1 MENILLT
8 QSKTFIIGPV
18 AQLLGWIM
26 NGIFEVV
33 HLLFGIE
40 NIGLCIII
48 FTIFVYMCML
58 PLTIKQ
64 QKYSR
69 LSSKMQ
75 PEINKIQKKYKG
87 KSDQASIM
95 KMNEETKEVY
105 AKYGTSPTGTCV
117 QLLVQ
122 IPVIYALFRVIN
134 NIPAY
139 VANVKN
145 CYTELVEQ
153 MIKTS
158 NYQNLLTDFKAGI
171 SNLAGVK
178 FNFDTIDTTKNSII
192 DLLYKLQTSGWDA
205 LKEVFPDLSN
215 TISSTQ
221 KNLEHM
227 NNFLGLNIANSP
239 SYLIRQGISTGKI
252 ALAAGAIAIP
262 LLSIVTQI
270 ISMKLTQQASN
281 MSQMEDNP
289 MASSMQSSMKT
300 MTYTMPVISA
310 VMCLTLPCGLGIYW
324 ISGAVIRTIQML
336 FINHHLDK
344 MNIDEIIE
352 KNKKKAE
359 KKGTKPGLMSRLAE
373 AGAAASAEQE
383 APRTM
388 SDRARIN
395 TKNLKK
401 KDYTYDVEDKTSL
414 ASRANLVKEYN
425 EKNND

>member
-281 MSQMEDNP
+281 TGNFCRHVSDSAMRSWYLLDFRCCH
-289 MASSMQSSMKT
+289 SDDSDVIYQSS
-300 MTYTMPVISA
+300 
-310 VMCLTLPCGLGIYW
+310 
-324 ISGAVIRTIQML
+324 SGQ
-336 FINHHLDK
+336 
-344 MNIDEIIE
+344 DEY
-352 KNKKKAE
+352 
-359 KKGTKPGLMSRLAE
+359 R
-373 AGAAASAEQE
+373 
-383 APRTM
+383 
-388 SDRARIN
+388 
-395 TKNLKK
+395 
-401 KDYTYDVEDKTSL
+401 
-414 ASRANLVKEYN
+414 
-425 EKNND
+425 